1 MLPTLL
7 ITFVFI
13 GVGWFLLIRP
23 QQERARQ
30 HAAVVDSLSPGED
43 VITAGGIHGTLTEVT
58 EETVGI
64 EVAPGVVLTVAR
76 PAIARRIEA
85 TDPEPDEPPTPEI
98 APETPGID
106 P

>member
-23 QQERARQ
+23 QQERARR
-30 HAAVVDSLSPGED
+30 HAAVIDSLEPGEE
-43 VITAGGIHGTLTEVT
+43 VITAGGIHGRLTEIRA
-58 EETVGI
+58 ETVGI

-76 PAIARRIEA
+76 PAIARRIE
-85 TDPEPDEPPTPEI
+85 PDEPVEPAAPEI